1 MKQSDLLR
9 LHKKF
14 LRLSAERDLYTIG
27 QAAFRLNISRNEF
40 ENEFVKEG
48 KVNVLFRNG
57 RQFVTGQS
65 IKDFIRENQ
74 LVHKIKLTA

>member
-9 LHKKF
+9 LHKKY
-14 LRLSAERDLYTIG
+14 LRLSASRELYTIG

-40 ENEFVKEG
+40 QSEFIDKG

-57 RQFVTGQS
+57 RQFVTGES
-65 IKDFIRENQ
+65 IKNYIAGEAVVR
-74 LVHKIKLTA
+74 KSA